1 MRYTDKIGVPI
12 MNVFLKRVEENKIVL
27 NPKYLAEQYY
37 EPSEAKD
44 GGYQDWYM
52 LYSVEVS
59 EARPAGRLG

>member
-1 MRYTDKIGVPI
+1 

-27 NPKYLAEQYY
+27 NPKYLEEQYY

-44 GGYQDWYM
+44 GGCQDWYM

-59 EARPAGRLG
+59 EARPAERLG